1 MTDREIILE
10 SRLAELE
17 TEKLGM
23 LTTIFNL
30 EQKTADLER
39 RLEESCAQ
47 NVADNYLI
55 PALSQEVDNLK
66 ARNAELVG
74 VLKDCID
81 ALTYNDA
88 DNRDSALG
96 KAQSAIRAGN
106 VAKPNACSQLC
117 DVTALKE
124 YIRSCIDNFSRHN
137 KDHPEDT
144 TNSAFQFAFEGIMR
158 KIDELCKD

>member
-1 MTDREIILE
+1 MNKENYPDKIYATKKIGTNGIHCLDYR
-10 SRLAELE
+10 
-17 TEKLGM
+17 
-23 LTTIFNL
+23 N
-30 EQKTADLER
+30 
-39 RLEESCAQ
+39 EEEDVEYAK
-47 NVADNYLI
+47 V
-55 PALSQEVDNLK
+55 
-66 ARNAELVG
+66 
-74 VLKDCID
+74 
-81 ALTYNDA
+81 
-88 DNRDSALG
+88 
-96 KAQSAIRAGN
+96 GN

>member
-1 MTDREIILE
+1 MTDREIILICQRINLK
-10 SRLAELE
+10 SRIAELE

-47 NVADNYLI
+47 NVADNYLV

-74 VLKDCID
+74 VLETID
-81 ALTYNDA
+81 GEICSFCTGELCFKLCVENQPGIYRMC
-88 DNRDSALG
+88 NRRETI
-96 KAQSAIRAGN
+96 QSVIRAG
-106 VAKPNACSQLC
+106 KG
-117 DVTALKE
+117 E
-124 YIRSCIDNFSRHN
+124 
-137 KDHPEDT
+137 
-144 TNSAFQFAFEGIMR
+144 
-158 KIDELCKD
+158 

>member
-10 SRLAELE
+10 SRIAELE

-47 NVADNYLI
+47 NVADNYLV

-88 DNRDSALG
+88 DNRDLALE
-96 KAQSAIRAGN
+96 KAQSAIRAG
-106 VAKPNACSQLC
+106 
-117 DVTALKE
+117 
-124 YIRSCIDNFSRHN
+124 
-137 KDHPEDT
+137 
-144 TNSAFQFAFEGIMR
+144 EGV
-158 KIDELCKD
+158 